1 VVKVGLGLPTM
12 LAGADRSLVLEWARR
27 ADAGGLSTLSTGE
40 LLTTASYDAIVS
52 LSAVAA
58 VTERA
63 RLMTNVLVVP
73 LHNAGVLAKQA
84 ATLDQLSLGRLT
96 LGIGVGGR
104 KPILYDL
111 TNDPSAH
118 ANYPDYASAPAPYE
132 GRVVRAEEQVEYMR
146 RIWRGEPPLA
156 GVPPVGPLPVRP
168 GGPELLCGSFA
179 PGAIRRAAQWADG
192 MTSFDHGADAAKV
205 GKDFV
210 VARDAWASAGRI
222 EQPRF
227 VASFFFALGPDADKG
242 KAAFLDSHYAHLSD
256 EGKRRIGATIRT
268 TTAAAIIDALRAYA
282 DVGADE
288 VLLVPMVPTLDQV
301 DRAIELLPLG
311 P

>member
-1 VVKVGLGLPTM
+1 MVKVGIGLPTM
-12 LAGADRSLVLEWARR
+12 LAGTEPSLVLEWARR

-40 LLTTASYDAIVS
+40 LLTTASYDALVS

-63 RLMTNVLVVP
+63 RVMTNVLVVP

-84 ATLDQLSLGRLT
+84 ATIDKLSRGRLT
-96 LGIGVGGR
+96 LGIGFGGR
-104 KPILYDL
+104 KPVLFDL

-118 ANYPDYASAPAPYE
+118 ANFPDFASAPAPYE
-132 GRVVRAEEQVEYMR
+132 GRAARGEEQVAYMQK
-146 RIWRGEPPLA
+146 IWRGEPPME
-156 GVPPVGPLPVRP
+156 GVPPIGPAPVRP

-179 PGAIRRAAQWADG
+179 PRAIRRAANWADG

-205 GKDFV
+205 GNDFE
-210 VARDAWASAGRI
+210 VARRAWASAGRADP
-222 EQPRF
+222 PRF
-227 VASFFFALGPDADKG
+227 VASFFFALGPDAQRG

-256 EGKRRIGATIRT
+256 DGKRRIGATIRAT
-268 TTAAAIIDALRAYA
+268 NAATVADAIRAYG

-288 VLLVPMVPTLDQV
+288 VLLVPMVPALDQV
-301 DRAIELLPLG
+301 DRAIELLP
-311 P
+311 